1 MRVRGEGEGV
11 TSLFHDLLGEIPSHS
26 LLSPTAPLPSSSTAT
41 SAAAAATAAAT
52 PPLRGDPRV
61 RAAVVTGYQLSNLS
75 PQELDAVLS
84 LEEVVFART
93 SPEQKKEIVV
103 ALQRL
108 GHCVGMTGDG
118 TNDSPALKCSDVG
131 IVMAGGESGEWR
143 LFYLRVGG
151 TFEWS

>member
-1 MRVRGEGEGV
+1 M
-11 TSLFHDLLGEIPSHS
+11 
-26 LLSPTAPLPSSSTAT
+26 
-41 SAAAAATAAAT
+41 
-52 PPLRGDPRV
+52 
-61 RAAVVTGYQLSNLS
+61 VTGYQLSKLS